1 MNEEGMVMRLLRHL
15 FPLLAVLVFSS
26 AANAVHSAA
35 AADSLDEADDPS
47 TVFVAPQ
54 HPLATG
60 QIVAVNR
67 AAGTIT
73 IRHKP
78 IPDVFMTETMT
89 MIFRVADKSMLEG
102 HRSGDRIRFKV
113 ERTGRNFVVVW
124 IENSN

>member
-1 MNEEGMVMRLLRHL
+1 M
-15 FPLLAVLVFSS
+15 
-26 AANAVHSAA
+26 ANAVHSAA
-35 AADSLDEADDPS
+35 ADSLDESDDPS
-47 TVFVAPQ
+47 TEFIGPQ

-60 QIVAVNR
+60 QVVAVDR

-89 MIFRVADKSMLEG
+89 MIFRVTDRSMLEG
-102 HRSGDRIRFKV
+102 HRSGDTIRFRV
-113 ERTGRNFVVVW
+113 ERAGKSFVVVW